1 MRIFRRQVHI
11 KIDSLSSLAVSVAR
25 LRRIAVKEPS
35 KEIFIKYFKD
45 MDPSGDDMDRD
56 LCRGINDISAKLNVD
71 RFDNK
76 KRTSGENYLREL
88 TVTDIEIGHLE
99 YNFVKAKRKFI
110 LKGLQ

>member
-1 MRIFRRQVHI
+1 
-11 KIDSLSSLAVSVAR
+11 
-25 LRRIAVKEPS
+25 
-35 KEIFIKYFKD
+35 

-56 LCRGINDISAKLNVD
+56 LYKGINDISAKLNVD

-99 YNFVKAKRKFI
+99 YKLVKAKRKFI